1 MGRWTREYYRAGR
14 NPHQILNSKG
24 QKLENRD
31 EILKEYARYYKELL
45 KVRPSENTKEEQIE
59 QTVDKKFQEIIAE
72 RKIDRKIMRKTEIRK
87 AIKGMNNKKAGDK
100 NSWKAE
106 WIKEGGSKMVHS
118 LEILFNSVE
127 EENKIPIQLR
137 ETKIKSVY
145 KGGNKER
152 IQESQRGIFLMNIVC
167 KVYERVKKL
176 QNENKQANI
185 SSMQIAGKVN
195 RSTIDNLIIINLI
208 IEKQRQ
214 DNKDTYILYA
224 DAEKYFDKLWL
235 KDSLKEMERIGYDNS
250 DIKIL

>member
-1 MGRWTREYYRAGR
+1 M
-14 NPHQILNSKG
+14 
-24 QKLENRD
+24 
-31 EILKEYARYYKELL
+31 

-127 EENKIPIQLR
+127 EENKIPIQLG

-176 QNENKQANI
+176 QNENKQENI
-185 SSMQIAGKVN
+185 SSMQTAGKKN
-195 RSTIDNLIIINLI
+195 RSTVDNLIIISAI
-208 IEKQRQ
+208 TEKQRQ
-214 DNKDTYILYA
+214 DNKNTYILYA
-224 DAEKYFDKLWL
+224 DAEKCFDKLWL
-235 KDSLKEMERIGYDNS
+235 KDSLIEIKRIGYNKS
-250 DIKIL
+250 DIKMLYEINKTTEIVVDTAIGNTESIEITEVIKQGVIFGPTCVV